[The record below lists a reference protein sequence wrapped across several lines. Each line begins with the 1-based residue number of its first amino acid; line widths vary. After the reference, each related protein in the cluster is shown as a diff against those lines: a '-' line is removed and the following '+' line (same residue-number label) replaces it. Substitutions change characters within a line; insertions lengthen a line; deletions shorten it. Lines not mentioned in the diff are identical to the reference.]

1 MIGIPEERAKRLP
14 ALDGWRA
21 IAIVMVMAVHAGRGN
36 PILEYGN
43 YGVEVFFAI
52 SGLLITK
59 LLLQEFDSTGTI
71 SLRSFYIRRAF
82 RILPLVIV
90 FLSVVGALGWFLGP
104 IEWIASLFFFRDI
117 FLPDVNASYYTAHFW
132 SLAIEEHFY
141 LIWPV
146 LLVLAVRRNA
156 IRAWTAAAIVVA
168 TAFFYIEAYS
178 LIPALSPA
186 GLEAHM
192 GDIMWGAGAAVTF
205 HYYGEWV
212 RRNFRWPAYLLCVVL
227 YVGAIT
233 YTIRVPAMFQG
244 GLLAAIVLGP
254 VCRPNWLVTKF
265 LELSVMRW
273 IGRISYSLY
282 IWQQIFIVPD
292 RYLDH
297 WTRLRQFPENILMSI
312 GVAAASYYLLEKPLM
327 TLGRRVAGRVEV
339 FAKLD
344 TSRSLPDFVPAAENP
359 QA

>member
-1 MIGIPEERAKRLP
+1 MIRTPDERSRRLP

-21 IAIVMVMAVHAGRGN
+21 IAIAMVVAVHAGRGN

-59 LLLQEFDSTGTI
+59 LLLQEFDSTGSI
-71 SLRSFYIRRAF
+71 SLQAFYIRRAF

-90 FLSVVGALGWFLGP
+90 FLIFVGMLGWFLGP
-104 IEWIASLFFFRDI
+104 LEWISSLFFFRDFI
-117 FLPDVNASYYTAHFW
+117 ALDIQASYYTAHFW

-156 IRAWTAAAIVVA
+156 ARAWTVAAVAVA

-178 LIPALSPA
+178 LVPVLGPA
-186 GLEAHM
+186 GLETHM
-192 GDIMWGAGAAVTF
+192 GDIMWGAGAAVAL

-212 RRNFRWPAYLLCVVL
+212 KRNFSLLVFWLCVFL
-227 YVGAIT
+227 YIGAIT
-233 YTIRVPAMFQG
+233 FTIRIPAIFRG
-244 GLLAAIVLGP
+244 SLLAAIVLGP
-254 VCRPNWLVTKF
+254 VCRPDWFVTKF
-265 LELSVMRW
+265 LELGVMRW

-282 IWQQIFIVPD
+282 IWQQIFLVPD
-292 RYLDH
+292 RYVHH
-297 WTRLRQFPENILMSI
+297 WTLLQRFPQNVLMAV
-312 GVAAASYYLLEKPLM
+312 GVAAASYYILEKPLM
-327 TLGRRVAGRVEV
+327 TLGRRVAARIAVTVKPG
-339 FAKLD
+339 AAPP
-344 TSRSLPDFVPAAENP
+344 LPALVPAQENP
-359 QA
+359 RA